1 MTEPA
6 GQVERPASGGL
17 AGAIGPEA
25 VAALL
30 SIVVVVALLG
40 ARYAAVG
47 GGAADPTP
55 TPSSAATDVPT
66 RTAPT
71 FDAAAARNLLIINQT
86 LYHFGD
92 TLKGQLNPP
101 PGVDTGTVRSTFANM
116 QRQLDAGTTQATL
129 LAGTPTGAPVGK
141 ELIDAYAKVATIIDG
156 IFDANTALTSQA
168 PWQKAATDVVA
179 TLELLPPLD
188 DQLTLLLAGPP
199 PSPSVLESAGPS
211 TGPSPSA
218 VASPS
223 LVPPTPTVAPSTP
236 PPSTAP
242 PSLPASAPPSVAPT
256 LPPGPNQIQN
266 PGFEEG
272 VGPPWKLVL
281 TGPNAEATMTPDT
294 TQHAPLG
301 GGTQSARIDITD
313 PTPSIAW
320 VSLQQAGLTLDSGA
334 YYRVTVFLSAAQ
346 PRDVVVAILSPTGSI
361 LGGGSRRAGIGPGWS
376 KVTFD
381 TSSIYQSNN
390 ASIAIEVGAS
400 PVTVWVDDVSVE
412 RLNSGAP

>member
-1 MTEPA
+1 MTEPV
-6 GQVERPASGGL
+6 GQVERPAGGGL

-47 GGAADPTP
+47 GGAANPTP

-71 FDAAAARNLLIINQT
+71 FDASAARNLLIINQT
-86 LYHFGD
+86 LYRSGA
-92 TLKGQLNPP
+92 TLEGQLNPP
-101 PGVDTGTVRSTFANM
+101 PGVDVNVVRPTFGNMSPALVYGT
-116 QRQLDAGTTQATL
+116 DQATIL
-129 LAGTPTGAPVGK
+129 GRTPTGEPVGNA
-141 ELIDAYAKVATIIDG
+141 LIDVYKKLDEIIAT
-156 IFDANTALTSQA
+156 TSNA
-168 PWQKAATDVVA
+168 SSASPAWQKAATDVVA
-179 TLELLPPLD
+179 TLKLLPPLD

-211 TGPSPSA
+211 TAASPSA

-223 LVPPTPTVAPSTP
+223 VVPPTPTVVPSTS

-281 TGPNAEATMTPDT
+281 AGPNAEATMTPDT